1 MSDRKRRFRQATA
14 VPRGLMEGMTEIA
27 RDAAKQNDAGTLG
40 VDGWIR
46 AGHQMIDLGMRAYA
60 SLFEALIA
68 GPWWA
73 APPPGEPEP
82 SEPIPVKGGAQ
93 PYQRKFTIVKP
104 FVRVGIPRMRIPD
117 HAIRF
122 EPEELPAGASEF
134 RIALRD
140 YNFVGAVY
148 KATVRLSPAAA
159 VRDAKAEE
167 PFEVIV
173 GL

>member
-60 SLFEALIA
+60 GLFQALIA

-82 SEPIPVKGGAQ
+82 SEPIAVSAQ
-93 PYQRKFTIVKP
+93 RYPRKFTIVKP
-104 FVRVGIPRMRIPD
+104 FVRIGSPRMRIPD

-122 EPEELPAGASEF
+122 EPELLPAGASEF
-134 RIALRD
+134 RIVLRD

-159 VRDAKAEE
+159 VRDAKAEK
-167 PFEVIV
+167 PFDVTV

>member
-60 SLFEALIA
+60 SLFQALVA

-73 APPPGEPEP
+73 APPAGEPEP
-82 SEPIPVKGGAQ
+82 SEPIEVGAQ
-93 PYQRKFTIVKP
+93 RYPRKFTIVKP

-140 YNFVGAVY
+140 SNFVGATY

-159 VRDAKAEE
+159 VRGAKADE
-167 PFEVIV
+167 PFEVTV

>member
-1 MSDRKRRFRQATA
+1 MSNRQKRFRQATA
-14 VPRGLMEGMTEIA
+14 VPRGLMEGMTGIA
-27 RDAAKQNDAGTLG
+27 SDAAEQNDAGTLG

-46 AGHQMIDLGMRAYA
+46 TGHQMIDMGMRAYA
-60 SLFEALIA
+60 GLVQSLIA

-73 APPPGEPEP
+73 AAPASGEPEP
-82 SEPIPVKGGAQ
+82 SEPIKVPAQ
-93 PYQRKFTIVKP
+93 RYPRKFTIVKP

-122 EPEELPAGASEF
+122 EPEELPAGAEEF
-134 RIALRD
+134 KIALTD
-140 YNFVGAVY
+140 DNFVGATY

-159 VRDAKAEE
+159 IRDAKAED

>member
-14 VPRGLMEGMTEIA
+14 VPRGLMEGITEIA

-46 AGHQMIDLGMRAYA
+46 AGHQMVDLGMRAYA
-60 SLFEALIA
+60 GLFQALIA

-73 APPPGEPEP
+73 AAPSGEPEP
-82 SEPIPVKGGAQ
+82 SEPIKVTAQ
-93 PYQRKFTIVKP
+93 RYPRKFTIVKP
-104 FVRVGIPRMRIPD
+104 FVRVGIPRTRIPD

-122 EPEELPAGASEF
+122 EPEELPAGAKEF
-134 RIALRD
+134 KIALTD
-140 YNFVGAVY
+140 YNFVGATY
-148 KATVRLSPAAA
+148 KATVRLTPAAA
-159 VRDAKAEE
+159 IRDAKAED
-167 PFEVIV
+167 PFEVTV

>member
-1 MSDRKRRFRQATA
+1 MSDRKTRFQKVTA
-14 VPRGLMEGMTEIA
+14 VPRGLMEGVTEIA

-46 AGHQMIDLGMRAYA
+46 TSHQMIDLGMRAYA
-60 SLFEALIA
+60 SLFQALIA

-82 SEPIPVKGGAQ
+82 SEPIEVSAQ
-93 PYQRKFTIVKP
+93 RYPRKFTIVKP
-104 FVRVGIPRMRIPD
+104 FVRVGIPRMRVPD

-122 EPEELPAGASEF
+122 DPEQLPAGAKFF

-140 YNFVGAVY
+140 QNFVGAVY
-148 KATVRLSPAAA
+148 KATIRLSPAATA
-159 VRDAKAEE
+159 RDAEAEK